1 MWRPFH
7 STVGRAAR
15 SLQSIVDIWRVHD
28 MRAQE
33 DKHDPYAASTV
44 PAIFSTVPKQSIN
57 KLILI
62 DSFVYHVATTSI
74 ARPQVDLKLVPR

>member
-1 MWRPFH
+1 MWRLFH
-7 STVGRAAR
+7 GPAGITAR
-15 SLQSIVDIWRVHD
+15 SLQSIVAVWRVHD
-28 MRAQE
+28 MPAQE

-62 DSFVYHVATTSI
+62 ESFVYHLATTSI
-74 ARPQVDLKLVPR
+74 TRPQVD